1 MDNTKDESKKK
12 KTPKPKQIKMRA
24 FKIENHDVSKSVSPA
39 KQQILAKLTSTTT
52 VKERC
57 MILNSEDPKKEQ
69 DLISYYQTSETSGSV
84 FCNMMRVTP
93 SEGVEKIPDL
103 LFEKPS
109 FTMSDLQNAD
119 IDTSVICKNHFYFC
133 MNDKFLVTNLPL
145 NKTISSLQTYV
156 CWLANNELI
165 EFTPMIV
172 KNKQTQLKDLQLMS
186 IKDPSP
192 IKNMGSSDEEQPPKE
207 SDGNNVKSTEVTT
220 SEEKNTK
227 IKLSSAVM
235 ETLKSIIP
243 SSLSNFK
250 EIVDNQIVSA
260 ELLIKFNKPKDMD
273 EEDYARILGATL
285 KPVSDLDNIVFKR
298 KDGRRDV
305 KGKDLLKIKNV
316 LIDVTESG
324 KLVDQ
329 QVFQEMSKYLIEIES
344 ETTSN

>member
-1 MDNTKDESKKK
+1 MDSTKNSDDKKK
-12 KTPKPKQIKMRA
+12 SPKPKAVKLRA

-39 KQQILAKLTSTTT
+39 KQQVITKLTGTST

-69 DLISYYQTSETSGSV
+69 DLISYYQTSETSNSV

-145 NKTISSLQTYV
+145 NKTISSLQTYI

-172 KNKQTQLKDLQLMS
+172 KNKQTQLKDLELMS
-186 IKDPSP
+186 IRDPSP
-192 IKNMGSSDEEQPPKE
+192 IMQTDSGNEITEENQE
-207 SDGNNVKSTEVTT
+207 KSAKGTAIAT

-227 IKLSSAVM
+227 IKLTTSVINAIKAVM
-235 ETLKSIIP
+235 P
-243 SSLSNFK
+243 SLPNLK

-260 ELLIKFNKPKDMD
+260 ELLIKFNKPRSMD

-329 QVFQEMSKYLIEIES
+329 KVFQEMSKYLIEIES
-344 ETTSN
+344 ETTGN